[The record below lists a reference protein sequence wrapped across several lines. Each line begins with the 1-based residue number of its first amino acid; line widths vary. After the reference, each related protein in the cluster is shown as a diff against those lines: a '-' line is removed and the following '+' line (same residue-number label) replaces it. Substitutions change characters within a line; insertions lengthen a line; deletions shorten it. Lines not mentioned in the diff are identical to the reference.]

1 MIIIFMLISNR
12 QNDIN
17 LKKITINL
25 DMELLHLTVEL
36 FQFRHVIFTFY
47 KWDFYIVKWNNSI
60 YGVGFLRLTCGIFP
74 PRKWNFCILYLFI
87 NISY

>member
-1 MIIIFMLISNR
+1 MLISNR

-25 DMELLHLTVEL
+25 DMELLHLTL
-36 FQFRHVIFTFY
+36 DLLQFRHGIITFIEC
-47 KWDFYIVKWNNSI
+47 DFYIVEWNNSI
-60 YGVGFLRLTCGIFP
+60 CEVEFLRLTCGIFP
-74 PRKWNFCILYLFI
+74 PRKWNFCVLYLFI

>member
-1 MIIIFMLISNR
+1 MLIINR

-25 DMELLHLTVEL
+25 DMELLHSTVEL
-36 FQFRHVIFTFY
+36 FHFRHVIFTFY
-47 KWDFYIVKWNNSI
+47 KWEKYIERWNYYI
-60 YGVGFLRLTCGIFP
+60 LQVEFLQLTCGIFTP
-74 PRKWNFCILYLFI
+74 CKWNFCVLYLFI